1 MADQARITS
10 LDEIEAFRAALIIF
24 IDKARRSLDEVADD
38 VKRTRQW
45 LQVEQ
50 PAFWAQQLRMRQKKL
65 DQAQQ
70 ELMSARMSE
79 FIDSPTV
86 QQMAVRKARQQM
98 EDAQQ
103 MMDRVKA
110 WNRDYDRL
118 VDPQAKK
125 LETMRDYLEHD
136 LTQAVAYLV
145 EIQKILDSYR
155 ETPAA
160 PAASAPES

>member
-1 MADQARITS
+1 MANQARITS

-50 PAFWAQQLRMRQKKL
+50 PSFWAQQIRMRQKKL

-98 EDAQQ
+98 EEAQQ

-160 PAASAPES
+160 PASEG